1 MTTRI
6 ETSALQ
12 LEIPSNY
19 LYAAPAVAALFYP
32 IALIALYSGG
42 RQIAAANS
50 WDATLSGWIVAVAAG
65 ILAYAV
71 PATSFWIIYLL
82 ARVKAPSRAQVRAR
96 SLAHLAFAC
105 PPLFTATGV
114 VLYLLHSNADYIVWP
129 AIWIP
134 VAFVTARSVDKRPAP
149 TIDLNGASVFPA
161 LRVAHGLSAVLILL
175 MFLVA
180 HIANHLAAVWTADLH
195 KAVMNTLRTMYRNS
209 IVQPALVALFLFQIA
224 SGGTLLRKR
233 MVVANDLFDSLQT
246 TSGAYLAA
254 FIMSHLMAVFI
265 LARGV
270 LKIESNWDFAIG
282 APAGLVGDSWN
293 VRLIPHYSLAVCLLF
308 THLACGLR
316 IVLLAHGMSPTRAA
330 RLAIAMMVLGVVVGI
345 TITAAMLGAH
355 VGSN

>member
-1 MTTRI
+1 MTTHV
-6 ETSALQ
+6 EASARQ

-19 LYAAPAVAALFYP
+19 LCAAPPVAALFYP

-65 ILAYAV
+65 ILAYTV

-96 SLAHLAFAC
+96 RLAHLAFAC
-105 PPLFTATGV
+105 PPLFTAMGV
-114 VLYLLHSNADYIVWP
+114 ILYLLHSNADYIVWP

-134 VAFVTARSVDKRPAP
+134 LAFVTARSVDKGSAP
-149 TIDLNGASVFPA
+149 IIDPNGAPISPA
-161 LRVAHGLSAVLILL
+161 LRVAHGLSAALILL
-175 MFLVA
+175 MFLAA

-195 KAVMNTLRTMYRNS
+195 KAVMDTLRTMYRSS

-224 SGGTLLRKR
+224 SGGILLRNR
-233 MVVANDLFDSLQT
+233 MVVANDLFGSLQT
-246 TSGAYLAA
+246 ASGAYLAA
-254 FIMSHLMAVFI
+254 FIISHLMAVFI

-270 LKIESNWDFAIG
+270 LKIDSNWDFAIG

-293 VRLIPHYSLAVCLLF
+293 VRLIPHYSLAACLLF
-308 THLACGLR
+308 AHLACGFR
-316 IVLLAHGMSPTRAA
+316 TVLLAHGASPASAA
-330 RLAIAMMVLGVVVGI
+330 RFAKAMMVLGAIVGA
-345 TITAAMLGAH
+345 TITAAILGAH
-355 VGSN
+355 VGGN